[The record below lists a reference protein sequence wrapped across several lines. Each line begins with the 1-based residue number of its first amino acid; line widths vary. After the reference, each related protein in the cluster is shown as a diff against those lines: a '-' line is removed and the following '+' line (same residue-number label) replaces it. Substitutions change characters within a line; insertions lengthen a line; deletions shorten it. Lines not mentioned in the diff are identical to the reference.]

1 MQRYEN
7 HAIFVALRAY
17 FFNILYYRK
26 LLHHLLLNL
35 GERLEEI
42 VAEVADGF
50 DGSILQ
56 IPHAAV
62 QVLAHGATRNVH
74 ESCLRLVEVDVLH
87 VLLVVIQ
94 RSQGELVGS
103 PLHMAHVGN
112 LILFEIEEED
122 EYAALQ
128 LCHAL
133 DAQLAEPLV
142 ELHEI
147 HLVAL
152 GAQVVA
158 HLDDAAQVDAVGKNA
173 IDVRHDDAQQVQGL
187 DGSIDG
193 VTLIFLDVGESS
205 VQETIVHAYFARRNI
220 VEILHHLGNLL
231 LLECSHGFHL
241 LFNAEV
247 GGTQLGKKVPL

>member
-1 MQRYEN
+1 M
-7 HAIFVALRAY
+7 I
-17 FFNILYYRK
+17 
-26 LLHHLLLNL
+26 LLLNL
-35 GERLEEI
+35 GERLEEV

-56 IPHAAV
+56 IPHATA
-62 QVLAHGATRNVH
+62 QVLAHGTASNVH
-74 ESCLRLVEVDVLH
+74 ESCLRLVEVNILH
-87 VLLVVIQ
+87 ILLVVIQ
-94 RSQGELVGS
+94 RAQGELVGS

-173 IDVRHDDAQQVQGL
+173 IDV
-187 DGSIDG
+187 
-193 VTLIFLDVGESS
+193 
-205 VQETIVHAYFARRNI
+205 
-220 VEILHHLGNLL
+220 
-231 LLECSHGFHL
+231 
-241 LFNAEV
+241 
-247 GGTQLGKKVPL
+247 

>member
-35 GERLEEI
+35 GERLEEV

-56 IPHAAV
+56 IPHAAA

-94 RSQGELVGS
+94 RS
-103 PLHMAHVGN
+103 
-112 LILFEIEEED
+112 
-122 EYAALQ
+122 
-128 LCHAL
+128 
-133 DAQLAEPLV
+133 
-142 ELHEI
+142 
-147 HLVAL
+147 
-152 GAQVVA
+152 
-158 HLDDAAQVDAVGKNA
+158 
-173 IDVRHDDAQQVQGL
+173 
-187 DGSIDG
+187 
-193 VTLIFLDVGESS
+193 
-205 VQETIVHAYFARRNI
+205 
-220 VEILHHLGNLL
+220 
-231 LLECSHGFHL
+231 
-241 LFNAEV
+241 
-247 GGTQLGKKVPL
+247 